1 VISSRSLSLGLA
13 LVFFLVLTSSHHFAG
28 GAALLASFCAW
39 MYKMAGDRVKFYIS
53 ITMHRSYL
61 LNDGTSRLSPVFVEQ
76 TVIAL

>member
-1 VISSRSLSLGLA
+1 
-13 LVFFLVLTSSHHFAG
+13 
-28 GAALLASFCAW
+28 
-39 MYKMAGDRVKFYIS
+39 MAGDRVKFYIS